1 MHELASI
8 LSLVI
13 RIEVILI
20 FARVLLSW
28 FPGIPPWHPMVR
40 LLAAV
45 TDPVLLPFRRMLP
58 TFGGLDFSP
67 IVAIIVLQLVGGFAV
82 DLIDTGG
89 TGGSLAYSLANA
101 FRNVV
106 HAILLIIIIIVVV
119 RVVVSFMKVSPFHP
133 AVRMVRDLSSPLV
146 RPFAGAA
153 GRNPMADVPAIIA
166 LVAYVV
172 MYVVADWLLG
182 ELVKATITHGS
193 VIITN

>member
-8 LSLVI
+8 LSLII

-45 TDPVLLPFRRMLP
+45 TDPILLPFRRMLP
-58 TFGGLDFSP
+58 TLGGLDFSP

-106 HAILLIIIIIVVV
+106 NAILLIIIIVVV
-119 RVVVSFMKVSPFHP
+119 LRVVVSFMKVSPFHP
-133 AVRMVRDLSSPLV
+133 AVRLIRDMSTPLV
-146 RPFAGAA
+146 RPFHGMA
-153 GRNPMADVPAIIA
+153 GRNPVADVPAIIA
-166 LVAYVV
+166 LVVYIV
-172 MYVVADWLLG
+172 MYVVAGWLLG
-182 ELVKATITHGS
+182 ALVNSTLPHGG
-193 VIITN
+193 VIVIQ